1 MPPTDGVD
9 RNFIPTLKR
18 IHAAAH
24 PLAMNGPV
32 DHTRLSKLDFVAYA
46 LATGHVGF
54 LAQLTAYLVSNPPGA
69 ALTTFLTT
77 IIPGEHINLATQL
90 RGIQGSRLISRSGVS
105 ADIRRAQMS
114 LGRTWLLNEFVEG
127 LAPHLFHATIL
138 SLAARGDNH
147 ALMDYLDKIDA
158 MIVQPGID
166 TLNKVTG
173 INLALLVAVH
183 ANQPKVVATLIR
195 LVGPQQVAI
204 LAAVAKKLGWESTV
218 AKLTRLASQAELSL
232 TTANVYFQ
240 SNVVYLNLEGVLH
253 YLSYGEVESSGH
265 GSQTN

>member
-1 MPPTDGVD
+1 
-9 RNFIPTLKR
+9 
-18 IHAAAH
+18 
-24 PLAMNGPV
+24 MNGPV
-32 DHTRLSKLDFVAYA
+32 DHTKLPKLDLVAYA

-69 ALTTFLTT
+69 ALTT
-77 IIPGEHINLATQL
+77 
-90 RGIQGSRLISRSGVS
+90 
-105 ADIRRAQMS
+105 ADIRRTQMS

-127 LAPHLFHATIL
+127 LAQQLFHATIL
-138 SLAARGDNH
+138 SLAARGNIH
-147 ALMDYLDKIDA
+147 ALMDYLEKIED
-158 MIVQPGID
+158 MIAQPGID
-166 TLNKVTG
+166 TLNRVTG

-183 ANQPKVVATLIR
+183 ANQSQVVATLIR
-195 LVGPQQVAI
+195 LVGPQQVTT

-218 AKLTRLASQAELSL
+218 AKLTQLAPQAKLQL

-265 GSQTN
+265 GSQTNESTGP